1 MRGVIRSTH
10 CVWEFSNNMNRTI
23 TVQARRSR
31 EYKTN
36 ARQRLFLIRASNKL
50 FFTFAFADDET
61 TAGIFH
67 SK

>member
-1 MRGVIRSTH
+1 
-10 CVWEFSNNMNRTI
+10 MNRTI

-61 TAGIFH
+61 TAGIFR